1 MFLKGMR
8 GDIVFGDPGLI
19 GEPGQDGAPAPYGQ
33 KGQPRSRIRWTYCK
47 NKDFMVCFNTK
58 GLISLFEHRL

>member
-1 MFLKGMR
+1 MR

-33 KGQPRSRIRWTYCK
+33 KGQPGEAGYGGPTVRIRTLW
-47 NKDFMVCFNTK
+47 FASIPRV
-58 GLISLFEHRL
+58 